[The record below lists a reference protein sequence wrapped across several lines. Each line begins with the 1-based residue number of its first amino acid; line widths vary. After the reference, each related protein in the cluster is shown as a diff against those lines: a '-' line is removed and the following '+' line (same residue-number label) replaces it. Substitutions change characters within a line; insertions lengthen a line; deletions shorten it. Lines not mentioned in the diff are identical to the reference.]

1 MWTGGVRCRGTRPQ
15 SIRETPTPSP
25 HARQV
30 FSAAALHPEDYI
42 DCLRAAAAAEEAR
55 RAAQRAATGRI
66 DFVRPAGAEARAPG
80 PYTAPRPASGAGIDP
95 GVLAAA
101 QARAAALAA
110 KAAASRGAAR

>member
-1 MWTGGVRCRGTRPQ
+1 MRHPCP
-15 SIRETPTPSP
+15 PP
-25 HARQV
+25 HAWQV
-30 FSAAALHPEDYI
+30 FSAATLHPEDYI

-110 KAAASRGAAR
+110 KAAASRGGAR